1 MVPALPTVIEMDVE
15 YLRHGVPLADY
26 QLTKADRRRQD
37 EAAQVHEWVQRQLAK
52 APPWSEERWERMRQ
66 LLGPPVPLWEL
77 QRWQLRLYCGHVVEV
92 TRSSERPRPDGG
104 VCDKERCPEC
114 GLDPAVI
121 VAFEPLGP
129 AAAPPADNHSPKS
142 SRSARRPPSD
152 RRSKAELVAENN
164 ALRTELEAL
173 RDQA

>member
-1 MVPALPTVIEMDVE
+1 MEVE

-26 QLTKADRRRQD
+26 KLTKADHRRQH
-37 EAAQVHEWVQRQLAK
+37 EAVQVHEWIQRQLGK

-66 LLGPPVPLWEL
+66 LLGPPTPAWEL
-77 QRWQLRLYCGHVVEV
+77 QRWQLRLYCGHAIEA
-92 TRSSERPRPDGG
+92 TRSRKSPRPDGG
-104 VCDKERCPEC
+104 GCDKERCPEC

-129 AAAPPADNHSPKS
+129 LAKPTAQNRSRKPRRSTRTPPA
-142 SRSARRPPSD
+142 D

-164 ALRTELEAL
+164 ALRAELEAL